1 MITWFWI
8 FSIVYIGILIFASTR
23 TFKRDRNID
32 DYMFAGSNI
41 GAMLGV
47 LTYAAALF
55 SAFIFMGMPD
65 FFRVHGVGAW
75 IFLAVSDGAMFFFIF
90 WFGYYLR
97 NKSKTVGFKGMSG
110 MMSEI
115 YGTKWAG
122 TIVFIA
128 AFLFLIPY
136 VAIQIRGIS
145 IFFNAIFPSM
155 LPQWGW
161 AIIIVT
167 IMLSYSVVG
176 GLKAIIFSDAI
187 QALLLLFVLWIIGY
201 NCVKYF
207 GDVKSLF
214 DQVEMIDDRLLST
227 PGPKGLFTFQFLLAT
242 FIAIVLLPAT
252 QPQFSTRI
260 VVMKNMNETYKM
272 AAGLCVVATMVFLAT
287 AFIGMYGA
295 VKYNDVSTSEFISNT
310 LLFDQPEAL
319 AALAIVGLFAAVL
332 STSNAQ
338 VFALGS
344 EFRSLIKGDDRIV
357 LLKTRISL
365 VLFTIIVLIF
375 SIVMSDELVLL
386 ARVSFAGTSMIAPI
400 ILVGILSKKKPGKEL
415 ILASSLALVVFL
427 LSLAEIIPE
436 AIAGIRIDLAL
447 HGFLAITILTSLN
460 VRKIKDS
467 KKG

>member
-8 FSIVYIGILIFASTR
+8 LSIIYIGVLIFASTR
-23 TFKRDRNID
+23 TFKKDRSID
-32 DYMFAGSNI
+32 DFMFAGSNI

-65 FFRVHGVGAW
+65 FFRIHGVGAW

-97 NKSKTVGFKGMSG
+97 NKTKTVGFKGMSG
-110 MMSEI
+110 MMSTI

-122 TIVFIA
+122 YIVFLA

-145 IFFNAIFPSM
+145 IFFNAIFPAM

-161 AIIIVT
+161 ALIIVS
-167 IMLSYSVVG
+167 IMLAYSIVG

-187 QALLLLFVLWIIGY
+187 QALLLLTVLWIIGY

-207 GDVKSLF
+207 GSVGNLF
-214 DQVEMIDDRLLST
+214 DQVELIDERILST
-227 PGPKGLFTFQFLLAT
+227 PGPKGLFTVQFLLVT
-242 FIAIVLLPAT
+242 FISIILLPAT

-260 VVMKNMNETYKM
+260 VVMKNMKETYKM
-272 AAGLCVVATMVFLAT
+272 AAGLTVVATLVFVAT

-295 VKYNDVSTSEFISNT
+295 VKYSGASTREFISNT

-344 EFRSLIKGDDRIV
+344 EFRSLIVGDDKSV

-365 VLFTIIVLIF
+365 ALFTIIVLVF
-375 SIVMSDELVLL
+375 SIIMSDELVLL
-386 ARVSFAGTSMIAPI
+386 ARVSFTGTSMIAPV

-415 ILASSLALVVFL
+415 IYASALALLIFL
-427 LSLAEIIPE
+427 FSMTELIPE
-436 AIAGIRIDLAL
+436 VIAGIRIDLAL
-447 HGFLAITILTSLN
+447 HGFLIITILLSLGI
-460 VRKIKDS
+460 RKFK
-467 KKG
+467 